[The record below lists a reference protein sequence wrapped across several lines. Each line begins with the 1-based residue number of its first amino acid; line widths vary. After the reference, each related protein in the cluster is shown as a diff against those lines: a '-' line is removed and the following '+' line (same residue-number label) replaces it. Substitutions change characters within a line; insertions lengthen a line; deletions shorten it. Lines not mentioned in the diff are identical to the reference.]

1 MLKTPKLPL
10 TLKLPLIMV
19 ALTAVFLVTVSSLV
33 YKMAEADIRKST
45 YFSYETA
52 ANASQKAVEARMAEM
67 RKDMVRN
74 ADLATVFRTM
84 NNFNREFAKLAG
96 KTEPVAYLHE
106 HYLTKNPGK
115 GLASAELSD
124 PDDGSYYSQ
133 MHISYHSAFVQSRDL
148 GRYRNIYLFNAEGRM
163 VYSVVKETDFV
174 QDFSAGGFAETAL
187 GKAYNQAINSAPREV
202 SVTDIAPYEP
212 SGDAAVGFMAVPIYK
227 KGKDTPFGV
236 MAVQFEASQ
245 LQALMQENLE
255 PGSGQDIYLVSQ
267 DGVARTASTIEGEFD
282 AGSVLPMTEAVEA
295 AIADQSGLLENAVS
309 AVGGSVIAVT
319 TPVAAEG
326 FSWTLVLETDRSAA
340 MEAVNKIR
348 NMALLLIGAA
358 VVLATGI
365 SWIAASRVTKP
376 IIALSGATNALADG
390 DYISEIR
397 GKKRG
402 DELGDLARAMT
413 SFRDKLKAAD
423 EATVREAE
431 AARKTADVVEKMSD
445 ALSQLEKGNLVCD
458 IQEPFASHYEALR
471 QNFNRSLLNLRG
483 SMGNVVESS
492 LNVGRYADE
501 QKASATDMADRTES
515 QANTLEETA
524 TAIQDLTAGVRAT
537 AESAAK
543 VDQTMRGTREEAER
557 SNEVVTS
564 AVKAMDEIQTASD
577 EISQIINLIDDIA
590 FQTNLLALNAGV
602 EAARAGTAGAGF
614 AVVASE
620 VRALAQRASTAAGQ
634 IKELT
639 TASEHHV
646 ANGVSMV
653 GRAGDALTS
662 IIEQVTAVSGLVT
675 EIADGVQTQSS
686 GLENINDAMAQLDMV
701 TQQNTAMA
709 EEASA
714 ASQLLQDEAQSL
726 SGIVSRFQLPGTP
739 MGAGSMGAEPG
750 YLRRA

>member
-1 MLKTPKLPL
+1 MTPPKLSL

-19 ALTAVFLVTVSSLV
+19 ALTAVFLVTVSFLV
-33 YKMAEADIRKST
+33 YKMAEADIRKSA

-52 ANASQKAVEARMAEM
+52 ANASQTAVETRMSEI

-84 NNFNREFAKLAG
+84 NNFNREFEKLAG
-96 KTEPVAYLHE
+96 KTDPVAYLTE
-106 HYLTKNPGK
+106 HYLKKNPKTGVESEQ
-115 GLASAELSD
+115 LTD

-133 MHISYHSAFVQSRDL
+133 MHISYHAAWVQARKL
-148 GRYRNIYLFNAEGRM
+148 GGYRNIYLFNAEGRM
-163 VYSVVKETDFV
+163 LYSVLKEADFV
-174 QDFSAGGFAETAL
+174 QDFSKGTFAQTAL
-187 GKAYNQAINSAPREV
+187 GKLYAQAIKSGKREV
-202 SVTDIAPYEP
+202 SVSDIAPYAP
-212 SGDAAVGFMAVPIYK
+212 SGGEAVGFMAVPIYK

-236 MAVQFEASQ
+236 MAVQFDAAQ
-245 LQALMQENLE
+245 LQGLMQQNLE
-255 PGSGQDIYLVSQ
+255 PGGHQNIFLASQ
-267 DGVARTASTIEGEFD
+267 NGVARTASTEEGLFV
-282 AGSVLPMTEAVEA
+282 AGDQLPVTAAVEA
-295 AIADQSGLLENAVS
+295 AKSGETGLFENVVS
-309 AVGGSVIAVT
+309 TAGWDAIAVT
-319 TPVAAEG
+319 VPVAAEG
-326 FSWTLVLETDRSAA
+326 FDWTLVLETDRAVA
-340 MEAVNKIR
+340 MASVNNIR

-358 VVLATGI
+358 VVLSTGV
-365 SWIAASRVTKP
+365 SWVAANRVTKP
-376 IIALSGATNALADG
+376 IIALSGATDALAGG
-390 DYISEIR
+390 DYVSDIR

-413 SFRDKLKAAD
+413 SFRDKLKDAD
-423 EATVREAE
+423 EASAREVE
-431 AARKTADVVEKMSD
+431 AGRKTAHVVERMSS
-445 ALSQLEKGNLVCD
+445 ALSELERGNLTCD
-458 IQEPFASHYEALR
+458 IREPFADRYEALR
-471 QNFNRSLLNLRG
+471 ENFNRSLVNLRQ
-483 SMGNVVESS
+483 SMGQVVDSS

-515 QANTLEETA
+515 QASTLEETA
-524 TAIQDLTAGVRAT
+524 TAIQDLTQGVRAT
-537 AESAAK
+537 ADSAAK

-557 SNEVVTS
+557 SSEVVTS
-564 AVKAMDEIQTASD
+564 AVQAMDEIQNASN
-577 EISQIINLIDDIA
+577 EISQIINMIDDIA

-620 VRALAQRASTAAGQ
+620 VRALAQRASEAAGQ

-639 TASEHHV
+639 TSSEGHV

-653 GRAGDALTS
+653 ARAGDALTS
-662 IIEQVTAVSGLVT
+662 IIGQVKEVSGLVS

-726 SGIVSRFQLPGTP
+726 SGIVSRFQLP
-739 MGAGSMGAEPG
+739 AGGGEAALDEAF
-750 YLRRA
+750 LRSA